1 MTTRLRPWPRSLA
14 GQLVA
19 LLLIAV
25 VLAQI
30 ITLWLFAGERRVALV
45 ELARNTIVSRTVSLV
60 RLVEAAP
67 ESQHP
72 DMLRAISSR
81 FLWYWIDDT
90 PALAEAGSGKT
101 DKRIAAMLGEELN
114 AGKTIRVDVSRR
126 AVSHAPPSR
135 RRIDVG
141 DSEGEDEADD
151 QPEDRQARD
160 RPAPHHHGSWRAAP
174 VSLTLSVQLSDG
186 RWLNGAS
193 RFRVPRNTL
202 LPVFVTVALMA
213 TAIVLVI
220 GLTVRRLTRPLRDLA
235 AAAGRLGRGEDVEP
249 LPESGPSEV
258 RGTIQAFNVMQD
270 RLTRF
275 VRDRTRMLGAISHD
289 LRTPITSLR
298 IRAEFI
304 DDDEN
309 REKMIETLDE
319 MQRMVEAA
327 LAFARDEASREVGA
341 PTDLG
346 GFIDAIAE
354 DYRDIG
360 RPVAFDPPEGGR
372 IVVSC
377 RPFSL
382 KRAMRNLIDN
392 AVRYGGDATL
402 QLSAEAGQAVITV
415 RDHGPGIPEE
425 RLKDVF
431 EPFVRLE
438 ESRSEETGGIGLG
451 LSIARSIVHA
461 HGGTLTLANHPDGG
475 LEARIALPMD
485 DRPGRR

>member
-1 MTTRLRPWPRSLA
+1 MTTRFRPWPRSLA

-25 VLAQI
+25 VLAQAL
-30 ITLWLFAGERRVALV
+30 TLWLFAGERRVALV

-81 FLWYWIDDT
+81 FLWYWIDET
-90 PALAEAGSGKT
+90 PALAEAGRGKT
-101 DKRIAAMLGEELN
+101 DQRIATVLGEEL
-114 AGKTIRVDVSRR
+114 GTDKTIRVDVSRR
-126 AVSHAPPSR
+126 EVSHAPPAR

-141 DSEGEDEADD
+141 DGEGEDDEGELYGDD
-151 QPEDRQARD
+151 GARGH
-160 RPAPHHHGSWRAAP
+160 PGPHRHGQWRSAP

-193 RFRVPRNTL
+193 RFRVPRNTM

-213 TAIVLVI
+213 AAIVLVI
-220 GLTVRRLTRPLRDLA
+220 GLTVRRLTRPLRELA
-235 AAAGRLGRGEDVEP
+235 AAAERLGRGEDVELLREGGP
-249 LPESGPSEV
+249 LEV
-258 RGTIQAFNVMQD
+258 RGTIHAFNVMQD

-346 GFIDAIAE
+346 DFIDAIAE

-360 RPVAFDPPEGGR
+360 RPVAFDPPER
-372 IVVSC
+372 RCVVSC
-377 RPFSL
+377 RPLSL
-382 KRAMRNLIDN
+382 KRALRNLIDN
-392 AVRYGGDATL
+392 AVRYGGDAEMAL
-402 QLSAEAGQAVITV
+402 AVEGGQAIITV

-461 HGGTLTLANHPDGG
+461 HGGTLTLGNHPAGG

-485 DRPGRR
+485 DWPGRR